1 MANLQHST
9 LPSASVHE
17 PKHITINGV
26 SASGKVITNSGSTAS
41 ESEYRF
47 LTRADIQ
54 ELQENW
60 HVLEIDAS
68 VAQTHYIPTLIS
80 GDIVQWGATV
90 NSAITTAA
98 NSYQLNIDGVA
109 VTGSGIT
116 LNTTVGTG
124 GAAGD
129 QVNATPS
136 ALNSFTAGQS
146 ITITHTATGNTDA
159 NVDVRFVLLIE
170 RSE

>member
-9 LPSASVHE
+9 LPSSAVHE
-17 PKHITINGV
+17 PKHITTNGT

-47 LTRADIQ
+47 LTRQDIQ

-68 VAQTHYIPTLIS
+68 VAQTHYIPTLID

-90 NSAITTAA
+90 NGAITTAT
-98 NSYQLNIDGVA
+98 NSYALQIDGVA
-109 VTGSGIT
+109 VTGSGISLT
-116 LNTTVGTG
+116 TTVGTG

-146 ITITHTATGNTDA
+146 ITIVHTATGNTDA
-159 NVDVRFVLLIE
+159 SVDVRFVLLIE